1 MSLVKMKVYKSVKGI
16 VMFSWGLDHKH
27 KIRPLRKRLLRLIEL
42 QLEYTGKLVTKI
54 RGLS

>member
-1 MSLVKMKVYKSVKGI
+1 MKVNKSVQEI

-42 QLEYTGKLVTKI
+42 QLEYTCKLVTKI

>member
-1 MSLVKMKVYKSVKGI
+1 MKVYKSVKGI

-54 RGLS
+54 RGL